1 MHARIYPS
9 YVHSTAWLDVR
20 VFARVY
26 VRPWFRGLVRDA
38 CARAFRAD
46 ACARA
51 FRADLPG
58 PARAASSGATALAGA
73 LRGDVTLRRLS
84 IDGNRMGRRGV
95 MALVQAAPSTACG
108 PCHPCLAPRTIS
120 TRPARTSPTRVHPIR
135 VAPHPPH
142 RHLSVHPR
150 RPRPQAI
157 LGLVDRAR
165 FIAMAC
171 ARVSGDTRQGRR
183 TDGHALVRAHGPQS
197 SVSSLSRDSLLAAP
211 PRPHPAGGGGQPA
224 LRGHGHGP
232 CRRLTWA
239 PPAAPGRAGSP
250 RLIIGRG
257 RGHCA
262 GCCMMAAGGAL
273 S

>member
-1 MHARIYPS
+1 MPAYIR

-26 VRPWFRGLVRDA
+26 VRPWFRGLVR
-38 CARAFRAD
+38 D

-95 MALVQAAPSTACG
+95 MALVQATPSTACG

-150 RPRPQAI
+150 PPRPQAI

-197 SVSSLSRDSLLAAP
+197 RASPVTPPSP
-211 PRPHPAGGGGQPA
+211 PRPAPIPQAA
-224 LRGHGHGP
+224 AAN
-232 CRRLTWA
+232 RLCEVTVTD
-239 PPAAPGRAGSP
+239 PVAA
-250 RLIIGRG
+250 
-257 RGHCA
+257 
-262 GCCMMAAGGAL
+262 
-273 S
+273 